1 MYSSVCRQ
9 GLVSAEVDSPAVEE
23 VTTSEVAVDRDL
35 ISDYISDSHELCVTS
50 TAVVSPVS
58 IAQPSVTTAVPC
70 DTVTAPNVT
79 AVTAPNVTAV
89 TAPNVTAQVTRH
101 SVWSSS
107 TDTAVETLTTS
118 KTVASAAYHGNMSV

>member
-9 GLVSAEVDSPAVEE
+9 GLVSTEVDSPAVEE

-79 AVTAPNVTAV
+79 AVTAPNVTA
-89 TAPNVTAQVTRH
+89 QVTRH

-118 KTVASAAYHGNMSV
+118 KTVASAAFHGNMSV